1 MARVFLVGFWDRVAK
16 LILRNRILI
25 ILLLVS
31 ATIFFISNW
40 KYIKFSNSE
49 ANLLPDDHEVNLE
62 YIDFTDK
69 FGEEGNLI
77 VIGIK
82 DSLLFTTNNFN
93 AWNNLSKALKD
104 TNYVESVI
112 AIGDL
117 QKLKKDTRKRRFYLE
132 PFVKDTIKS
141 ESELISLK
149 KELFE
154 KYPFYNEFLFNTKTE
169 TVRTAI
175 HLKKEIVNEIGR
187 EDYINNILT
196 PLVANFEKTYG
207 IDIKISGMPYV
218 RTKNA
223 DNIKNEITTFVIL
236 ALAITSIIFFLFFR
250 SFRATFISLFVVMIG
265 VVWTVGILGLFINN
279 SAAGEFEISVLT
291 GLIPPLIIVI
301 GIPNCIFLINKY
313 QHEVNKH
320 GNKAKSLKKVISKI
334 GNATLMTNLT
344 TASGFATFIITNST
358 LLKEF
363 GIVASLS
370 IIAIFILCLLII
382 PIIYSYLPIPEEKH
396 LEHLNRSWI
405 NSLGDWIENTVKK
418 SKINIYI
425 ISIILLVT
433 SIIGIYQIRISGSII
448 DDMPQKADWF
458 DDIMFY
464 EKEFNGIMPLEI
476 LIDFKRQKRIQ
487 NLRYLRKMDTIE
499 KTINEIPELSKPISV
514 VSLSKYITQAY
525 YNGNPKYYQI
535 PTNQIKPFIA
545 TFAKTTVSNSDV
557 DLIKNYAD
565 STGRYTRI
573 TAFMKDMEIERM
585 EEIEKEI
592 RDKIEDQMPSK
603 LIDSGTIG
611 KKPSKILLYINKLKS
626 ILQVSLLNQEPLLYD
641 STKNFEKVNIGDK
654 VYNITDNT
662 SAKVIN
668 KKEDN
673 STLVLSK
680 NIMYEGAEYEIKSES
695 YVITGKAY
703 LFQKGTKYLV
713 KNLIISLSLAIF
725 LIALLMAYMFRSV
738 KMIFISL
745 IPNILPLVITAGLMG
760 YLGVAIKPSTIL
772 IFSIAF
778 GIAVDDTIHFLA
790 KYRQEL
796 ISNNWEINK
805 SVYNALRETGV
816 SMFYTSIVLFFGF
829 SVFTVSD
836 FGGTVALG
844 GLVSATLLFAML
856 SNLLLL
862 PSMLLS
868 LEGSIANEKVLK
880 EPLIKI
886 IEDDD
891 NN

>member
-1 MARVFLVGFWDRVAK
+1 MVGFWDSVSN

-25 ILLLVS
+25 IALLVL
-31 ATIFFISNW
+31 ATSFFISQW
-40 KYIKFSNSE
+40 QYIKFSNTE
-49 ANLLPDDHEVNLE
+49 ANLLPDNHEVNLE
-62 YIDFTDK
+62 YLDFTDK

-77 VIGIK
+77 VIGVK
-82 DSLLFTTNNFN
+82 DSLLFTTENFN
-93 AWNNLSKALKD
+93 AWNNLSKVLKD

-117 QKLKKDTRKRRFYLE
+117 QKLKKDKKKQQFYLE
-132 PFVKDTIKS
+132 PFIKDTVTS
-141 ESELISLK
+141 DLELISIK

-154 KYPFYNEFLFNTKTE
+154 KYPFYDEFLFNTKTKS
-169 TVRTAI
+169 VRSAI
-175 HLKKEIVNEIGR
+175 HLKKSIVNEPGR
-187 EDYINNILT
+187 EIYINSVLI
-196 PLVANFEKTYG
+196 PKVEAFETKYNL
-207 IDIKISGMPYV
+207 DIKISGMPYV

-223 DNIKNEITTFVIL
+223 ENIKSEISTFVIL
-236 ALAITSIIFFLFFR
+236 ALIITSIIFFLFFR
-250 SFRATFISLFVVMIG
+250 SYRATLISLCVVMIG
-265 VVWTVGILGLFINN
+265 VVWTVGILGLFIINTP
-279 SAAGEFEISVLT
+279 AGDFEISVLT

-320 GNKAKSLKKVISKI
+320 GNKAKSLQKVITKI
-334 GNATLMTNLT
+334 GNATLMTNVT
-344 TASGFATFIITNST
+344 TASGFATFIITNSK

-370 IIAIFILCLLII
+370 ILAIFILCILII
-382 PIIYSYLPIPEEKH
+382 PIIYSFLPIPEEKH
-396 LEHLNRSWI
+396 LEHLNRTWI
-405 NSLGDWIENTVKK
+405 NSLGDWIEKTVKK

-425 ISIILLVT
+425 ISILLLVT

-476 LIDFKRQKRIQ
+476 LINTKRKKGVTKLSTIK
-487 NLRYLRKMDTIE
+487 KMSKIE
-499 KTINEIPELSKPISV
+499 DVILEIPELSKPISM
-514 VSLSKYITQAY
+514 VSLVKYSKQAY
-525 YNGNPKYYQI
+525 YNGNPKYYQV
-535 PTNQIKPFIA
+535 PTSQENSFILSY
-545 TFAKTTVSNSDV
+545 AKNSTSDSDV
-557 DLIKNYAD
+557 DLIKNYID
-565 STGRYTRI
+565 STGQYTRI
-573 TAFMKDMEIERM
+573 TAFMKDMEIEKM
-585 EEIEKEI
+585 EEIEKKLNYEI
-592 RDKIEDQMPSK
+592 
-603 LIDSGTIG
+603 
-611 KKPSKILLYINKLKS
+611 SKIM
-626 ILQVSLLNQEPLLYD
+626 PAD
-641 STKNFEKVNIGDK
+641 NFEV
-654 VYNITDNT
+654 
-662 SAKVIN
+662 S
-668 KKEDN
+668 
-673 STLVLSK
+673 
-680 NIMYEGAEYEIKSES
+680 
-695 YVITGKAY
+695 ITGKAY

-713 KNLIISLSLAIF
+713 KNLILSLSLAIF
-725 LIALLMAYMFRSV
+725 LIALLMAYMFRSL

-745 IPNILPLVITAGLMG
+745 IPNLLPLIVTAGLMG

-796 ISNNWEINK
+796 ITNNWEVKK

-829 SVFTVSD
+829 SVFTVSN

-844 GLVSATLLFAML
+844 ALVSATLLFAML

-886 IEDDD
+886 IEDEDVV
-891 NN
+891 N

>member
-1 MARVFLVGFWDRVAK
+1 MARVFLVGFWDSVSN
-16 LILRNRILI
+16 LILKNRILI
-25 ILLLVS
+25 IALLSL
-31 ATIFFISNW
+31 ATSFFISQW
-40 KYIKFSNSE
+40 QYIKFSNTE
-49 ANLLPDDHEVNLE
+49 ANLLPDNHEVNLE
-62 YIDFTDK
+62 YLDFTDK

-77 VIGIK
+77 VIGVK
-82 DSLLFTTNNFN
+82 DSLLFTTENLN
-93 AWNNLSKALKD
+93 AWNNLSKVLKD
-104 TNYVESVI
+104 TSFVESVI

-117 QKLKKDTRKRRFYLE
+117 QKLKKDKKKQQFYLE
-132 PFVKDTIKS
+132 PFIKDTIKS
-141 ESELISLK
+141 DIELISIK

-154 KYPFYNEFLFNTKTE
+154 KYPFYDEFLFNTKTKS
-169 TVRTAI
+169 VRTAI
-175 HLKKEIVNEIGR
+175 HLKKSIVNEPGR
-187 EDYINNILT
+187 ETYINNVLI
-196 PLVANFEKTYG
+196 PKVKSFESNYNL
-207 IDIKISGMPYV
+207 DIKISGMPYV

-223 DNIKNEITTFVIL
+223 ENIKSEISTFVIL
-236 ALAITSIIFFLFFR
+236 ALIITSIIFFLFFR
-250 SFRATFISLFVVMIG
+250 SYRATFISLFVVMIG
-265 VVWTVGILGLFINN
+265 VVWTVGILGLFITNTPP
-279 SAAGEFEISVLT
+279 GDFEISVLT

-320 GNKAKSLKKVISKI
+320 GDKAKSLKKVITKI
-334 GNATLMTNLT
+334 GNATLMTNVT
-344 TASGFATFIITNST
+344 TASGFATFIITNSK

-370 IIAIFILCLLII
+370 ILAIFILCILII
-382 PIIYSYLPIPEEKH
+382 PIIYSFLPIPEEKH
-396 LEHLNRSWI
+396 LEHLNRTWI
-405 NSLGDWIENTVKK
+405 NSLGDWIEKTVKK

-425 ISIILLVT
+425 ISVLLLVT

-476 LIDFKRQKRIQ
+476 LINTKRKKGVTKLSTIK
-487 NLRYLRKMDTIE
+487 KMSKIE
-499 KTINEIPELSKPISV
+499 DVILEIPELSKPISM
-514 VSLSKYITQAY
+514 VSLVKYSKQAY
-525 YNGNPKYYQI
+525 YNGNPKYYQV
-535 PTNQIKPFIA
+535 PTSQENSFILSY
-545 TFAKTTVSNSDV
+545 AKNSTSGSDV
-557 DLIKNYAD
+557 DLIKNYVD
-565 STGRYTRI
+565 STGQYTRI
-573 TAFMKDMEIERM
+573 TAFMKDMEIEKM
-585 EEIEKEI
+585 EEIEKKLNYEI
-592 RDKIEDQMPSK
+592 SKIMPS
-603 LIDSGTIG
+603 
-611 KKPSKILLYINKLKS
+611 N
-626 ILQVSLLNQEPLLYD
+626 
-641 STKNFEKVNIGDK
+641 NFEV
-654 VYNITDNT
+654 
-662 SAKVIN
+662 S
-668 KKEDN
+668 
-673 STLVLSK
+673 
-680 NIMYEGAEYEIKSES
+680 
-695 YVITGKAY
+695 ITGKAY

-725 LIALLMAYMFRSV
+725 LIALLMAYMFRSL

-745 IPNILPLVITAGLMG
+745 IPNLLPLIVTAGLMG

-796 ISNNWEINK
+796 ITNNWEVKK

-829 SVFTVSD
+829 SVFTVSN

-844 GLVSATLLFAML
+844 ALVSATLLFAML

-886 IEDDD
+886 IEDEDVV
-891 NN
+891 N